1 MSSSAKEMSAAFP
14 AGHKETADARA
25 ELDNICRVVC
35 DRKVFDLPNEIRRF
49 KPPNLQTFQRDRV
62 EVIED
67 FAG

>member
-1 MSSSAKEMSAAFP
+1 MSELLTAP
-14 AGHKETADARA
+14 AA

-35 DRKVFDLPNEIRRF
+35 ARKVFDLPNEIRRF

>member
-1 MSSSAKEMSAAFP
+1 MRIRRRMSERRMSELLTAP
-14 AGHKETADARA
+14 AA

-35 DRKVFDLPNEIRRF
+35 ARKVFDLPNEIRRF

>member
-1 MSSSAKEMSAAFP
+1 MS
-14 AGHKETADARA
+14 ETADGARA